1 MGRPKGTSKVA
12 ELYTQLVDQ
21 LTEDGYKGTQ
31 RAMRIVRELRTAL
44 EDKGFGFETKAP
56 TNKTA
61 APAKAI
67 EPKVK
72 RGPGRP
78 RKDTTVAV
86 AAPTATTPVKRGP
99 GRPRKVVAVA
109 TVTSDSTDTTPK
121 RRVGRPRKSPVAVT
135 ADVSSTEGSIDDLI
149 DSLDVENPTAEA

>member
-44 EDKGFGFETKAP
+44 EGKGFGFETKTPAG
-56 TNKTA
+56 NKTSVTT
-61 APAKAI
+61 P
-67 EPKVK
+67 EPKTK

-78 RKDTTVAV
+78 RKDTTVA
-86 AAPTATTPVKRGP
+86 AAATPVTPVKRGP

-109 TVTSDSTDTTPK
+109 TATGDSADTTPK

-135 ADVSSTEGSIDDLI
+135 ADVTSSTEGSIDDLI